1 MPPPAE
7 QAACLSLFKNKYG
20 NSLFFFFAVP
30 FGLWNLSS
38 LTRDQTYAPAVEAGS
53 LNQQA
58 TREVPLF
65 WLL

>member
-1 MPPPAE
+1 MAIP
-7 QAACLSLFKNKYG
+7 
-20 NSLFFFFAVP
+20 FFFFAVP

-38 LTRDQTYAPAVEAGS
+38 LTGDQTYAPAVEAGS